1 VTLKQR
7 TFSAVRWTATAAVAR
22 ALLQLAQLA
31 LLARLL
37 APEDYGLM
45 AMVAVVLG
53 FATVFADLGVNSA
66 YVQRKEVTPEQ
77 RSSLFWLNVAMG
89 GVLTLFVFSCSSLIA
104 GFFRDNRLTP
114 LLMLAASI
122 FVITALG
129 QQVKMT
135 AEKALEFRVVVVTE
149 ILSAV
154 LGFSAAVIAAFND
167 WGVYAL
173 ILGAIVNAVSGTGL
187 AWLLLA
193 RGWRPMW
200 RFKWVDVRSFLGFGG
215 ALVANNM
222 VNEFNRSIDLLL
234 GGRMLAASALGLYSL
249 PRQAVFQIQG
259 LVNPIITRVGFPLIA
274 QVQTD
279 ISRVRFIY
287 MKTLNMTAAINA
299 PLYVGIAFFAPEVV
313 GIMLGDRWLETTDLL
328 RLLAVWGFLRS
339 TGNPVGSLL
348 LGMGRA
354 DLALKWN
361 LAMLCLVPPVLWMGS
376 HYGTLGLAWALLGF
390 SVVMFVPGWYVLVRP
405 ICKAGL
411 LEYTNAALRP
421 LLIAVASIAPAYF
434 LTLLMTNVY
443 LHMSVAVFISAPLYL
458 GLSFLLNR
466 ECIMAMMHLASL
478 GGAGAR
484 ARNSRPPNYRGG

>member
-1 VTLKQR
+1 VTLKHR
-7 TFSAVRWTATAAVAR
+7 TFSAVRWTTSVAVVR
-22 ALLQLAQLA
+22 TLLQLAQMA
-31 LLARLL
+31 VLARLL

-53 FATVFADLGVNSA
+53 FATVFTDLGLNSA
-66 YVQRKEVTPEQ
+66 YVQRQEVTPEQ

-89 GVLTLFVFSCSSLIA
+89 GGLTLLVLTCSPLIA
-104 GFFRDNRLTP
+104 VFFGDARLTP
-114 LLMLAASI
+114 LLMLASI
-122 FVITALG
+122 TFVVTALG

-135 AEKALEFRVVVVTE
+135 AEKALDFRPVALVE
-149 ILSAV
+149 II
-154 LGFSAAVIAAFND
+154 AAVVAFVAAVVAAYAG

-173 ILGAIVNAVSGTGL
+173 ILGAIMNAAGGTVL
-187 AWLLLA
+187 AWMFLS

-200 RFKWVDVRSFLGFGG
+200 RFQWAEVRSFLGFGG
-215 ALVANNM
+215 ALVTNNI

-249 PRQAVFQIQG
+249 PRQIVFQIQG

-279 ISRVRFIY
+279 IPKVRSIY
-287 MKTLNMTAAINA
+287 LKTLNMTAATNA

-313 GIMLGDRWLETTDLL
+313 SIMLGDKWLAATDLL
-328 RLLAVWGFLRS
+328 RLLAIWGFLRS

-361 LAMLCLVPPVLWMGS
+361 LAMLCLVSPVLWMGS
-376 HYGTLGLAWALLGF
+376 HYGILGLAWSLLGF
-390 SVVMFVPGWYVLVRP
+390 TVVTFIPGWYVMVRP
-405 ICKAGL
+405 ICNAGL
-411 LEYTNAALRP
+411 LEYSVAALRP
-421 LLIAVASIAPAYF
+421 LLIAVMAIAPVYF
-434 LTLLMTNVY
+434 ITLPMTNVF
-443 LHMSVAVFISAPLYL
+443 LHMTAGVLISAPLYL

-466 ECIMAMMHLASL
+466 EWFVAMRQLASP
-478 GGAGAR
+478 
-484 ARNSRPPNYRGG
+484 SRTPKHNTV